1 MKIFLP
7 SSEEIG
13 DDFKTSFTFDDES
26 ERQDFSR
33 WLNNMDISFIK
44 AKLPCIIDGKMSQ
57 QTCLIINSE
66 DEVLEKDNSDTNTND
81 VQVQDSEVTEEVVH
95 DLEEEA
101 PKPKKKEK
109 EILQNEDSI

>member
-66 DEVLEKDNSDTNTND
+66 DEVLEKANSDTHND
-81 VQVQDSEVTEEVVH
+81 VEEVHNSEVTEEVVH
-95 DLEEEA
+95 DLEEEV
-101 PKPKKKEK
+101 PKPKKKK
-109 EILQNEDSI
+109 KKSHQNEDSI

>member
-66 DEVLEKDNSDTNTND
+66 DEVIEKDNSDSHDNN
-81 VQVQDSEVTEEVVH
+81 VQVQLREVTEEVVD

-101 PKPKKKEK
+101 PTPKKKK
-109 EILQNEDSI
+109 KNQMIQ

>member
-66 DEVLEKDNSDTNTND
+66 DEVLEKDSDDSNTND

-101 PKPKKKEK
+101 PKPKKKK
-109 EILQNEDSI
+109 KKSHQNEDSI

>member
-66 DEVLEKDNSDTNTND
+66 DEVLEKDSSDNNNND

-95 DLEEEA
+95 ELEDEA
-101 PKPKKKEK
+101 PKPKKKK
-109 EILQNEDSI
+109 KKSHQNEDSI